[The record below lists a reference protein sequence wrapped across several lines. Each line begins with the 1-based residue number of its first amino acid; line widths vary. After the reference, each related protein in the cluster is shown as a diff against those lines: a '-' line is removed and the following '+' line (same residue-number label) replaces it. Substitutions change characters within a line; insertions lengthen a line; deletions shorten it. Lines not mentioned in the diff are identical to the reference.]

1 MIDPWYSAGERIRVA
16 NFAGTM
22 RPGHDGV
29 TRVLYRMISALRDR
43 PIDTMFISPIVPE
56 DDGRPARMYR
66 VPSFAFP
73 LYTDYRV
80 AFPGR
85 HHFARQVDAFG
96 PDLLHIHSPCSLGYA
111 ATTYGRHA
119 GIPVVATYHTHFPSY
134 ARYYKISAF
143 EDAAWGY
150 FRHLYSRCAAVFVP
164 SQPVIDELAENGIR
178 NTIHLP
184 HGVDTDSFNPGFR
197 SDEWRRRHGLDGKT
211 VLLFV
216 GRLVWEKDLQ
226 TLIGA
231 YSRLAGARP
240 EAAFVIVG
248 DGPIRSDLERAMPG
262 ALFLGQLSGD
272 ELATAFASADVFV
285 FPSTTETFGNV
296 VVEAMASGLPTVCAK
311 AGGPVGIV
319 RDGVTGFLTTPRD
332 AEDLSRHLERFL
344 ERPGMAR
351 LMGSEAHR
359 HAAGYSW
366 PHVMDRLCEHYR
378 TILEEY
384 RTASGHI
391 ERGAA

>member
-1 MIDPWYSAGERIRVA
+1 MNAAGNTIGPRIRVA

-29 TRVLYRMISALRDR
+29 TRVLYRMIDALRDR
-43 PIDTMFISPIVPE
+43 PIDTMFVSPIVPE
-56 DDGRPARMYR
+56 DSGGPARMYR

-85 HHFARQVDAFG
+85 HHFAEHVDAFR
-96 PDLLHIHSPCSLGYA
+96 PDVLHIHSPCSLGYA

-134 ARYYKISAF
+134 GRYYKISAL

-150 FRHLYSRCAAVFVP
+150 FRHLYSRCDAVFVP
-164 SQPVIDELAENGIR
+164 SRPLIEELAKNGIR

-184 HGVDTDSFNPGFR
+184 HGVDTDSFNPRFR
-197 SDEWRRRHGLDGKT
+197 SDEWRRRHGFEGKT

-231 YSRLAGARP
+231 YGRIAASRP

-248 DGPIRSDLERAMPG
+248 DGPIRRELEKAMPG

-272 ELATAFASADVFV
+272 ELSIAFASGDVFV

-296 VVEAMASGLPTVCAK
+296 VVEAMASGLPTICAN
-311 AGGPVGIV
+311 AGGPAGIV
-319 RDGVTGFLTTPRD
+319 RDGITGFLAAPRD
-332 AEDLSRHLERFL
+332 AEDLSRHIEHYLEH
-344 ERPGMAR
+344 PGMAR
-351 LMGSEAHR
+351 LMGGEAR
-359 HAAGYSW
+359 RLAEGYSW
-366 PHVMDRLCEHYR
+366 PIVMDQLCDHYR
-378 TILEEY
+378 SILEEY
-384 RTASGHI
+384 RSVSGRI